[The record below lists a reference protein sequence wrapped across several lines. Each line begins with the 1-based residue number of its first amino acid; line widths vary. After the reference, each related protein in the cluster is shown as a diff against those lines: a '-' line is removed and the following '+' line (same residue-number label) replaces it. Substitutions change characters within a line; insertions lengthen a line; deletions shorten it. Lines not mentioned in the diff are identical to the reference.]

1 MTNLLRL
8 RNRDLQLLEALAL
21 RVRLIG
27 QRQAADAFWS
37 GHLANTRRRLQQ
49 LSATGML
56 TRHVVNAQPLPEVID
71 PIVRWQP
78 GQPIPNADRTA
89 FQLQSRW
96 RFRSLRPTVVYFPTE
111 RTITEFEGRP
121 RSQTLLTQITH
132 DLGVTAVWLR
142 YAQQNS
148 TLTSLWV
155 GEDILAPSRVD
166 QKLPDAAL
174 VDQHGEPTLL
184 IEFGGSYGAARVADF
199 HDDAAARGLP
209 YHLW

>member
-1 MTNLLRL
+1 MTNLQLRQ
-8 RNRDLQLLEALAL
+8 RDEILLEALAL
-21 RVRLIG
+21 RVRVRG

-37 GHLANTRRRLQQ
+37 SHVANARRRLQQ
-49 LSATGML
+49 LVNAGML
-56 TRHVVNAQPLPEVID
+56 SRTIVPAQPLPELIQ

-78 GQPIPNADRTA
+78 GQSMPDANQVA

-111 RTITEFEGRP
+111 KTILQFGGRV
-121 RSQTLLTQITH
+121 RSQNKTTQITH
-132 DLGVTAVWLR
+132 DLGVTETWIR
-142 YAQQNS
+142 YFQQSNRM
-148 TLTSLWV
+148 TSVWV
-155 GEDILAPSRVD
+155 GEEVLAPTRIN

-184 IEFGGSYGAARVADF
+184 IEFGGSYAAARVAAF
-199 HDDAAARGLP
+199 HDDAAFRQLP